1 MSERAPVRERQLL
14 RSGVT
19 RLRIAGEIHSG
30 PADVGRSD

>member
-1 MSERAPVRERQLL
+1 MSEHAPVRERQSF
-14 RSGVT
+14 RSGAT